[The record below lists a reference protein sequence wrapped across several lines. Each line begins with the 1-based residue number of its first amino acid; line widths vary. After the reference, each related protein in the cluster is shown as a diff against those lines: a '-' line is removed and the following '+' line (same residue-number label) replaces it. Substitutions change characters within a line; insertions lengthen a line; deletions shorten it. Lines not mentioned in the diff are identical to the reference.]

1 MGMGWMRMDKDF
13 SAGRLKGGRTHAAG
27 WALMYTGMFLF
38 GLLTFVLILLRYDRT
53 LVWWLDGIDQHYTV
67 IGYVGQAVRDLLSGK
82 GYRMINFSLG
92 QGLDV
97 LTTCT
102 YYGYTDPLS
111 LLAAFAG
118 GEGIET
124 VYMITDFLRLY
135 LAGLFLGLYVRKVG
149 VQDHW
154 STACAAIIY
163 VFDGYALYLVGR
175 HPYFLNGALYL
186 PLLLLGVERI
196 LENRRWLMFTRIT
209 ALMLVVN
216 FYFAYMNTLAAVI
229 YIVVRLIARLRT
241 RGVRESAKDGFI
253 LLGAYLLGAAFSA
266 IVFLPVVRL
275 YFSNSRL
282 GIRGGYRGS
291 MLTYGLSYGIQQ
303 LLNMFVPGISPGNF
317 ANLNYLPLAL
327 FGLLPLFFMRDGR
340 ARQVRV
346 GLYLCA
352 LAMMTPVVCLV
363 FNGMAYVSSRWIYI
377 FGLFVALGCALG
389 LPEIFRPDWRWRKL
403 ASLIAAIYGAGLLAR
418 VVSEKMWQLLPAP
431 LFIMGFALFLLLFD
445 WGRLL
450 WLNPPRARTITAV
463 LLTGVCMVYIAVV
476 YMPMGYNYISAQ
488 EKSGIYPRIASDSAG
503 HLIDDDGVYR
513 VTSGGNND
521 AHAMILDYMGTSF
534 YWSLIDARMSEYYL
548 DLGLP
553 SQTAAYRV
561 DGFGGNTA
569 MNAVAGAKYYV
580 RNDGEN
586 YVMPYGYERTD
597 TLSLPDGRTAELF
610 ENQYALPLGY
620 AYDRMMSEEE
630 YGQLPVED
638 KIQALTRYAVCDRE
652 GLQGADFDSA
662 AIEADYDVA
671 GLSEAEMQDGVLTG
685 KRGGFLDLRFEAR
698 EDCETYLIFE
708 GLKVHASDRH
718 PNGKIQ
724 VWTEN
729 GVSQSY
735 ILSLTNNFYFPKE
748 TFAFCLGDSAT
759 LNGCRIEF
767 ANAQAYD
774 YDALRVVHIPRAG
787 YRADMEARRAE
798 AMEDIA
804 LSNNRI
810 EGNIAVAGDRVLQ
823 IAVPYSEGWS
833 AWVDGEARE
842 IYPCGGMYMGVDLTA
857 GTHRIELRYVT
868 PWLPQGAA
876 ISLGALMLIIA
887 LLTAGRFRKKSV

>member
-1 MGMGWMRMDKDF
+1 MDRDF
-13 SAGRLKGGRTHAAG
+13 STGRLKDGRTRAAG

-38 GLLTFVLILLRYDRT
+38 GLLAFVLILLWHDRT
-53 LVWWLDGIDQHYTV
+53 LVWTPDGIDQHYTV

-118 GEGIET
+118 REGIEA

-196 LENRRWLMFTRIT
+196 LENRRWLMFTLIT

-241 RGVRESAKDGFI
+241 QGVRESAKDGFT
-253 LLGAYLLGAAFSA
+253 LLGAYLLGTAFSA

-282 GIRGGYRGS
+282 GVRAGYRGS

-327 FGLLPLFFMRDGR
+327 FGLLPLFFMRDSR
-340 ARQVRV
+340 ARQVRI

-352 LAMMTPVVCLV
+352 LAMMTPAVCLI

-403 ASLIAAIYGAGLLAR
+403 VSLIAVIYGVGLLAR
-418 VVSEKMWQLLPAP
+418 VVRGKMWQLLPAP
-431 LFIMGFALFLLLFD
+431 LFIMGFALLLLLFD
-445 WGRLL
+445 RAKVRLL
-450 WLNPPRARTITAV
+450 WLNPARARTITAV
-463 LLTGVCMVYIAVV
+463 LLTGICMVYIAVV

-488 EKSGIYPRIASDSAG
+488 EKSGIYPRIASASAG
-503 HLIDDDGVYR
+503 HLIDDGGVYR
-513 VTSGGNND
+513 VSGGVDND

-553 SQTAAYRV
+553 TQTSAYRI
-561 DGFGGNTA
+561 DGFGGNA
-569 MNAVAGAKYYV
+569 VMNAVAGVKYYV

-620 AYDRMMSEEE
+620 AYDRTMSEEE

-638 KIQALTRYAVCDRE
+638 KLQALTRYAVCGRE
-652 GLQGADFDSA
+652 GLQETDFDSA
-662 AIEADYDVA
+662 AIEVDYDIA
-671 GLSEAEMQDGVLTG
+671 GLSEVEMQDGALKG
-685 KRGGFLDLRFEAR
+685 KKGGYLDLRFEAR

-708 GLKVHASDRH
+708 GLKIHVPGRKT
-718 PNGKIQ
+718 NGRIQ

-729 GVSQSY
+729 GVAQSL
-735 ILSLTNNFYFPKE
+735 ILPVTNNFYFPKE
-748 TFAFCLGDSAT
+748 IFAFCLGDSAA

-767 ANAQAYD
+767 ANAQDYD
-774 YDALRVVHIPRAG
+774 YDAFRVVHIPRAG

-798 AMEDIA
+798 AMQDVT

-810 EGNIAVAGDRVLQ
+810 EGNITVASDRVLQ

-833 AWVDGEARE
+833 AWVDGEERE

-857 GTHRIELRYVT
+857 GAHRIELRYVT
-868 PWLPQGAA
+868 PGLPQGAA
-876 ISLGALMLIIA
+876 ISLGALVLIIA
-887 LLTAGRFRKKSV
+887 LLTVGKFRKKSV